1 MIKNYLLLTLIL
13 VQLNSFGQADS
24 VWNLMILKKGEQVE
38 IKDNMAE
45 YSPTGFYLHRNC
57 FYDLKLND
65 KTKQTLRLVDI
76 IPDTLVLIGISD
88 KRDTNLSLKSTDTVY
103 MDYRNIDKILL
114 LKDWGT
120 GASKKLDCD
129 DYYFIFHQSLVDNRY
144 ESKYAYVFSSREKKN
159 ELVPRLSSYGIT
171 YHFEY
176 GEKLYYHSGIEVKT
190 PKYTDEE
197 KVKALNAAMIALDFL
212 VNKQVNISIQNTKST
227 RND

>member
-1 MIKNYLLLTLIL
+1 MIKNYLLLIL
-13 VQLNSFGQADS
+13 FLAHLNSASQENS
-24 VWNLMILKKGEQVE
+24 NWNLMVLKKGEQVV

-65 KTKQTLRLVDI
+65 KTKRTLRLVDI
-76 IPDTLVLIGISD
+76 LPDTLVFIGISA
-88 KRDTNLSLKSTDTVY
+88 KRDTNLPLRSTDTIY

-120 GASKKLDCD
+120 GASKILDCD
-129 DYYFIFHQSLVDNRY
+129 DYYFIFHQSPVDY
-144 ESKYAYVFSSREKKN
+144 KCESKFDYVFSSREKKN
-159 ELVPRLSSYGIT
+159 ELIPRLSSYGIT

-176 GEKLYYHSGIEVKT
+176 GEKLIYHSGIEVKT

-197 KVKALNAAMIALDFL
+197 KAKVLNAVLIALDII
-212 VNKQVNISIQNTKST
+212 VNKQVNITIQNTKPTS
-227 RND
+227 NN